1 MLDLLKIEWLKLKN
15 YKAFLI
21 IGIFFI
27 LGIFITNYMVL
38 TVFNKM
44 VDKTEAGMLL
54 GKFMPYDFKHVWQTT
69 SYASGYILILP
80 VMLLIMLVTNEF
92 TYKTSRQNIIDGISR
107 LDFIHVKIILA
118 TLFAIIST
126 LFVIVTGFALASTT
140 GTEFSFHGFSQ
151 VGYFFLKAITYNFI
165 AVFISVLIKRTGFAI
180 GVYFIYMSAE
190 NIISQLL
197 DVWSMKIKV
206 ESKLDLGSLGSY
218 LPMNA
223 SDSLLSFPENPF
235 KSMAKNA
242 FPTDYH
248 YLTISIAVFFVVLF
262 YWLSRS
268 IILKKD
274 L

>member
-1 MLDLLKIEWLKLKN
+1 MLELLKIEWLKLKN

-27 LGIFITNYMVL
+27 IGIFVTNYMVL

-44 VDKTEAGMLL
+44 VDKTDAGMLL

-69 SYASGYILILP
+69 SYTSGYILILP

-92 TYKTSRQNIIDGISR
+92 TYKTNRQNIIDGMSR
-107 LDFIHVKIILA
+107 LNFIHVKIVLS

-126 LFVIVTGFALASTT
+126 IFVVVTALALASTT
-140 GTEFSFHGFSQ
+140 GTEFSLHGFSHI
-151 VGYFFLKAITYNFI
+151 GYFFLKALTYNFI

-206 ESKLDLGSLGSY
+206 DSELDLGSLGSY

-223 SDSLLSFPENPF
+223 SDSLLSFPDNPF
-235 KSMAKNA
+235 KSMAKTA

-262 YWLSRS
+262 YWLSRN

>member
-1 MLDLLKIEWLKLKN
+1 MLELLKIEWLKLKN

-44 VDKTEAGMLL
+44 VNKTEAGIFLN
-54 GKFMPYDFKHVWQTT
+54 KFMPYDFKHVWQTT

-80 VMLLIMLVTNEF
+80 AMLLIMLVTNEF

-126 LFVIVTGFALASTT
+126 IFVIITGFALASTT
-140 GTEFSFHGFSQ
+140 GTEFSIHGFSH
-151 VGYFFLKAITYNFI
+151 VGYFFLKALTYNFI

-190 NIISQLL
+190 NIIAQLL
-197 DVWSMKIKV
+197 DVLSMKIQAD
-206 ESKLDLGSLGSY
+206 SKLDLGSIGSY

-223 SDSLLSFPENPF
+223 SDSLLSFPDNPF
-235 KSMAKNA
+235 KSFAKDIL
-242 FPTDYH
+242 PTDYH
-248 YLTISIAVFFVVLF
+248 YLTISIALFFVVLF